1 MTSALHSLYIF
12 RHRKYPAHF
21 MSVGYNTTEAL
32 KPLKQLIHFGPGSR
46 SAGWKR
52 AQATFLIDLGLQIGS
67 GAVYN
72 ADDWATETAYVLTHK
87 LHAVRLLNTLN
98 SLHTKLA
105 GDRRFDASYYS
116 EDNPYHICL

>member
-1 MTSALHSLYIF
+1 
-12 RHRKYPAHF
+12 
-21 MSVGYNTTEAL
+21 MSVGCNTVEAL

-46 SAGWKR
+46 TSVWKK
-52 AQATFLIDLGLQIGS
+52 AQAAFLTDLGLRIGS

-72 ADDWATETAYVLTHK
+72 ADDWATETAYVLTHR

-116 EDNPYHICL
+116 EDNPYHIWL